1 MLEKKMYKLQSVQ
14 IWVDD
19 ETKTLYPCDETGQP
33 FKQNGIWLGDLNQ
46 NWFNY
51 LDREDKEYLSNLINN
66 KNN

>member
-1 MLEKKMYKLQSVQ
+1 MMHKLQSVA

-19 ETKTLYPCDETGQP
+19 ETKTLYPCGEDGNAYKE
-33 FKQNGIWLGDLNQ
+33 NGIQLSELNE